1 MLEALPGRPLR
12 RAIEDRAAQLPD
24 PSESVALL
32 EMLASAD
39 AGDQKREGVVEGAVR
54 HARLLNAVV
63 PDLGP
68 RIDALAGAL
77 SRHSSPTPLVPV
89 HGDFHSSQIMVRDGM
104 ATGLIDID
112 TAGLGERVDDLANLL
127 AHIAVVAEANV
138 AIRARAVAYGAELTR
153 RFDSLVD
160 PRQLRLR
167 VSAAILGYA
176 TGPFRVQEP
185 NWRDGVERRVNLAEE
200 WMESASGTR

>member
-1 MLEALPGRPLR
+1 
-12 RAIEDRAAQLPD
+12 
-24 PSESVALL
+24 
-32 EMLASAD
+32 
-39 AGDQKREGVVEGAVR
+39 
-54 HARLLNAVV
+54 
-63 PDLGP
+63 
-68 RIDALAGAL
+68 
-77 SRHSSPTPLVPV
+77 
-89 HGDFHSSQIMVRDGM
+89 MVRDGM

-127 AHIAVVAEANV
+127 AHIAVIAEAN
-138 AIRARAVAYGAELTR
+138 ITTRARAVAYGAELTK

-200 WMESASGTR
+200 WMESASATR